1 MDAGLA
7 SAPVSHTAAPL
18 ANIAVRTALFAYP
31 RCARLVVK
39 IGSSLLVTAG
49 GEVRRDWLASVVA
62 DIVVRR
68 AQGQQVVIVSSGA
81 IALGAKR
88 LGLGQG
94 GRASLDDAQAAA
106 ATGQI
111 MLASAYAALFEAHG
125 VHAAQILLTLGDLE
139 DRRRYLNVAATLDRL
154 LALGA
159 VPVLNENDSVATAE
173 IRFGDND
180 RLAARAAQA
189 AGAGGVILLS
199 DIDGLYSGD
208 PARDPA
214 AQLVATIDTIDARV
228 EAMAAGTSG
237 SGLGTGGMAAK
248 VAAAKLAVAAGIP
261 LAIIDG
267 RGEHPLRS
275 FDATGQGTIFVAG
288 SGAPARKAWLAGRAT
303 VAGRVTIDA
312 GAVAALRG
320 GRSLLAAGVTGVSG
334 RFERGD
340 AVEVAGPGGAAVAR
354 GLTAYDAA
362 DAARIAGHRNDAH
375 ATLLGY
381 APRTALIHRNQLV
394 LL

>member
-1 MDAGLA
+1 MPDTVASLMDI
-7 SAPVSHTAAPL
+7 AAR
-18 ANIAVRTALFAYP
+18 VALFAHP

-39 IGSSLLVTAG
+39 IGSSLLVTG
-49 GEVRRDWLASVVA
+49 DGEVRRDWLASVVA
-62 DIVVRR
+62 DIVTRR
-68 AQGQQVVIVSSGA
+68 ASGQQVIVVSSGA

-88 LGLGQG
+88 LGLGHS

-106 ATGQI
+106 AAGQI
-111 MLASAYAALFEAHG
+111 VLASAYAALFDAHE
-125 VHAAQILLTLGDLE
+125 VRAAQILLTLGDLE

-154 LALGA
+154 LTLDA

-208 PARDPA
+208 PRRDPA
-214 AQLVATIDTIDARV
+214 ARLIATVETIDAGV

-248 VAAAKLAVAAGIP
+248 VAAAKLAAAAGFP
-261 LAIIDG
+261 LAVVDG
-267 RGEHPLRS
+267 RGEHPLQR
-275 FDATGQGTIFVAG
+275 FDATGHGTIFTAG
-288 SGAPARKAWLAGRAT
+288 GGAGARKAWLAGRAT

-312 GAVAALRG
+312 GAVAALRD
-320 GRSLLAAGVTGVSG
+320 GRSLLAAGVTSVTG

-340 AVEVAGPGGAAVAR
+340 AVEVVGPGGAAVAR
-354 GLTAYDAA
+354 GLIAYDAA

-375 ATLLGY
+375 AALLGY
-381 APRTALIHRNQLV
+381 APRTALIHRDQLV